1 MGLVMGSVWVV
12 ANMVSFV
19 DGLTMLLLSRVIIE
33 WQLRGLT
40 RGIDGGFKIG
50 RGRSAGGGE

>member
-19 DGLTMLLLSRVIIE
+19 DGLTMLFLSRVIIE

-40 RGIDGGFKIG
+40 RGIDGGFKI
-50 RGRSAGGGE
+50 RSGRSAGGGE